1 MKELKEDRL
10 YIRLSTEQKEKL
22 KEEAKKMNL
31 TLSKYIRKLLNIEQI
46 K

>member
-10 YIRLSTEQKEKL
+10 YIRLSTKQKEKL

-31 TLSKYIRKLLNIEQI
+31 TISKYIRKMLKL

>member
-31 TLSKYIRKLLNIEQI
+31 TISKYIRKMLKL